1 MKLLF
6 PSPRPAASSTE
17 SRNLL
22 LSVGDRVPTGTDAVQ
37 AYDLVQNWGDDDVF
51 PWLQMSCYLRKK
63 LVSPFTVKTEEKSG
77 YYFP

>member
-6 PSPRPAASSTE
+6 PSPRPAARTTE

-37 AYDLVQNWGDDDVF
+37 AYDLLQKWGDDDVF
-51 PWLQMSCYLRKK
+51 PWLQMSCYLRKRAG
-63 LVSPFTVKTEEKSG
+63 LSFYCQNRRESW
-77 YYFP
+77 